1 MANRLIGDA
10 HLYFSR
16 VQEVSV
22 TRAFIRC
29 SLTMCMAVTFSMC
42 HGQIAIDE
50 VCLLQ
55 LLKLLRF
62 DRVIT
67 KKIRGAFGQC
77 SSVQTVCR
85 AINFIYILTELK
97 KIAIKC

>member
-1 MANRLIGDA
+1 MVFTHYVYGGNIFYVPWTDRNR
-10 HLYFSR
+10 R
-16 VQEVSV
+16 
-22 TRAFIRC
+22 
-29 SLTMCMAVTFSMC
+29 SLFAAIIK
-42 HGQIAIDE
+42 IASFR
-50 VCLLQ
+50 Q
-55 LLKLLRF
+55 SYY
-62 DRVIT
+62 